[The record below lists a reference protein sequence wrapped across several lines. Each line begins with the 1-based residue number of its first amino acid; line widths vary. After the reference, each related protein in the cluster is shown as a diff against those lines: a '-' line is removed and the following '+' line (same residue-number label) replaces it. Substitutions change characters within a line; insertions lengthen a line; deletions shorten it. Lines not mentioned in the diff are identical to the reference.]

1 MHKGGCCVL
10 RIVYM
15 RNRRH
20 HSGMRARVRAAA
32 VGAAVAVASPAGE
45 AAATPRSPAIEENM
59 S

>member
-15 RNRRH
+15 RDRR

-32 VGAAVAVASPAGE
+32 AVVGAVASPPAVE
-45 AAATPRSPAIEENM
+45 AAVSGD
-59 S
+59 